1 MIPLLG
7 WHYLPPNAVFIL
19 PHLANKLVMQLKTI
33 HISTGTLA
41 LATFLTLGRVARA
54 SNIAHILIE
63 NQRAEGQSYYENNN
77 ITLIGYDSDGK
88 SKKSRAYD

>member
-1 MIPLLG
+1 MS
-7 WHYLPPNAVFIL
+7 WHNFPPNAGFIL

-33 HISTGTLA
+33 YISTGTLA

-54 SNIAHILIE
+54 SNIGHILIE
-63 NQRAEGQSYYENNN
+63 NQDLDFKDYKKDDT

-88 SKKSRAYD
+88 LKKSGAYD

>member
-1 MIPLLG
+1 MIALLG

-19 PHLANKLVMQLKTI
+19 PQANKLVMQLKTI

-54 SNIAHILIE
+54 SNIGHILIK
-63 NQRAEGQSYYENNN
+63 NQPSDGHTWKPSEK
-77 ITLIGYDSDGK
+77 IILIGYDSDGK
-88 SKKSRAYD
+88 LKKSGAYD